1 MLSKGWNVKVVHVQ
15 SNNMKILILGKG
27 YIGNYLAKAN
37 QKHNIVHISK
47 SDLNYEDPDTFV
59 KFLHKESDYPKA
71 HFDWIIN
78 CSGYTGRPNVEACE
92 TDKEN
97 CYHYNVTVPLYIT
110 KVANH
115 LRIPIIHIGSG
126 CIYDGYLKEYTEDDL
141 PNFGAESNQSSFYS
155 KTKDA
160 FEKLSEHL
168 ERYIFRIRIPF
179 NGIPESKN
187 YLWKLLNYENL
198 ISQQNSITN
207 VDDLVNFVYK
217 FIEKNRPLGVY
228 NVTNKGSIEAKEV
241 VEILKSYGLGNPNWS
256 FVSVKDANFKVGR
269 SNCKLDTSKIENLGL
284 GLPSVKDSIEKAIKE
299 YKTKARENLISDLG
313 IEEPYEL

>member
-1 MLSKGWNVKVVHVQ
+1 
-15 SNNMKILILGKG
+15 MKILILGKG

-37 QKHNIVHISK
+37 KDHTIIHISK
-47 SDLNYEDPDTFV
+47 SDVNYEDPDTFV
-59 KFLHKESDYPKA
+59 KFIHKESKYPKS

-78 CSGYTGRPNVEACE
+78 CSGYTGRPNVEGCE

-110 KVANH
+110 QVAN
-115 LRIPIIHIGSG
+115 RFKIPIIHIGSG
-126 CIYDGYLKEYTEDDL
+126 CIYDGYSKQYTEDDL
-141 PNFGAESNQSSFYS
+141 PNFGADSNFSSFYS

-179 NGIPESKN
+179 NGVPESKN
-187 YLWKLLNYENL
+187 YLWKLLNYDNL

-217 FIEKNRPLGVY
+217 FIEKKRLLGIY
-228 NVTNKGSIEAKEV
+228 NVTNKGSIDAQTVTELLKEN
-241 VEILKSYGLGNPNWS
+241 GLENPNWK
-256 FVSVKDANFKVGR
+256 FVSVEDANFKVGR
-269 SNCKLDTSKIENLGL
+269 SNCKLDTSKSEELGL
-284 GLPSVKDSIEKAIKE
+284 GLPPVKESIEKAIKE
-299 YKTKARENLISDLG
+299 YAELSKNA
-313 IEEPYEL
+313 YEL

>member
-1 MLSKGWNVKVVHVQ
+1 
-15 SNNMKILILGKG
+15 MKILILGKG

-37 QKHNIVHISK
+37 QDHTIVHISK
-47 SDLNYEDPDTFV
+47 SDLNYDDPDVFA
-59 KFLHKESDYPKA
+59 KFIHNESKYPKPY
-71 HFDWIIN
+71 FDWIIN
-78 CSGYTGRPNVEACE
+78 CSGYTGRPNVEGCE

-110 KVANH
+110 KVANRF
-115 LRIPIIHIGSG
+115 RIPIIHIGSG
-126 CIYDGYLKEYTEDDL
+126 CIYDGYSKQYTEDDL
-141 PNFGAESNQSSFYS
+141 PNFGADSNFSSFYS

-179 NGIPESKN
+179 NGVPESKN
-187 YLWKLLNYENL
+187 YLWKLLNYDNL

-217 FIEKNRPLGVY
+217 FISCCSFKDKPPLGIY
-228 NVTNKGSIEAKEV
+228 NVTNTGSIDAKTV
-241 VEILKSYGLGNPNWS
+241 TEILKENGLGNPNWS
-256 FVSVKDANFKVGR
+256 FVSVEDANFKVGR

-313 IEEPYEL
+313 IKEPYEL